1 MGFTVLESQANFVFA
16 RCDAMPGAA
25 MYAALRRR
33 GVLVRHFDTPALT
46 DWLRITIGTQD
57 QMAALLDTIAAI
69 LKEECPHANC

>member
-1 MGFTVLESQANFVFA
+1 
-16 RCDAMPGAA
+16 MPGAA
-25 MYAALRRR
+25 LYAALRRR

-57 QMAALLDTIAAI
+57 QMAALLNTIAAI